1 MRMQNETIVHMRREM
16 NGLHASIT
24 NAEKMISQ
32 LCVTMLVLFG
42 LVVIIGLAVVF

>member
-1 MRMQNETIVHMRREM
+1 MQNETIVHMRREM

-24 NAEKMISQ
+24 NAEKMISRI
-32 LCVTMLVLFG
+32 CIFTMVLFG